1 MKVGFRVSRKGK
13 ARMTEDSADFIA
25 KLRQIEEQVNVIN
38 AELPHNPLRT
48 RLQHMAILAKALRG
62 RLELGV
68 VSIVR
73 AAPGAPPTD
82 ERESS
87 PA

>member
-1 MKVGFRVSRKGK
+1 
-13 ARMTEDSADFIA
+13 MTEDSADFID
-25 KLRQIEEQVNVIN
+25 KLRQIEEQVNLIN
-38 AELPHNPLRT
+38 AELPHSPLRA

-73 AAPGAPPTD
+73 AGPGAPPTGA
-82 ERESS
+82 RESP

>member
-1 MKVGFRVSRKGK
+1 
-13 ARMTEDSADFIA
+13 MTEESADFID
-25 KLRQIEEQVNVIN
+25 KLRQIEEQVNLIN
-38 AELPHNPLRT
+38 AELPHNPLRA
-48 RLQHMAILAKALRG
+48 RLQHIAILAKALRG

-73 AAPGAPPTD
+73 AGPGAPPTG
-82 ERESS
+82 ERERS